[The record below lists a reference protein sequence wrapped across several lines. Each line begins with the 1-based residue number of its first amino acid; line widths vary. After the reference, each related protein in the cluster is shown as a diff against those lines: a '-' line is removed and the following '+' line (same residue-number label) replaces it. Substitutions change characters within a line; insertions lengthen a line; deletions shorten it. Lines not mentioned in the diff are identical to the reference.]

1 MKYLIIAI
9 VVVSFQNIYAQD
21 KAIVNEILDFYNNA
35 DLGYYE
41 EMCQKQIDEYDK
53 WVEDSFMTTW
63 PDSFFIDGYA
73 IKNGMEPYHKA
84 SHLDLKK
91 EKKQFLLSIS
101 FKDMENFS
109 RSDDIY
115 DHIVIDTLSPFVIAC
130 MDDNGKVKGYVNYD
144 YLGRYTRV
152 EEFTLIGGSKRRA
165 KKALENDKDV
175 VSALN
180 SFKPQALLIYTGLGN
195 TFYYIKN
202 SKIYVYDVYRKKGIE
217 LTEYAH
223 EVPLIYLRTFG
234 RSHKTITCQ

>member
-1 MKYLIIAI
+1 MEVSYKEDFKKQSFTTIMKKQKLFHKFLMYMKNIIIAI
-9 VVVSFQNIYAQD
+9 VVASFQNIYAQD

-41 EMCQKQIDEYDK
+41 EMCQKHIDEYDK

-63 PDSFFIDGYA
+63 PDYFYVDGYA
-73 IKNGMEPYHKA
+73 IKNEMEPYHKA

-115 DHIVIDTLSPFVIAC
+115 DHIVIDTLRTFVVAC

-144 YLGRYTRV
+144 YLGSYTRV
-152 EEFTLIGGSKRRA
+152 DEFIIVGGKKKRA
-165 KKALENDKDV
+165 KKMLENEKDV

-180 SFKPQALLIYTGLGN
+180 SFKPQVLLIHRSLGD

-202 SKIYVYDVYRKKGIE
+202 SKIYVYDVYR
-217 LTEYAH
+217 
-223 EVPLIYLRTFG
+223 
-234 RSHKTITCQ
+234 